1 MTPLNLDMAETIR
14 EFVDKGALF
23 AVNHSGGKDSSALLA
38 IVREVVPDDQI
49 VVIHADLSEVEWDG
63 TLEHARKDSDDL
75 PFRVA
80 KANYK
85 DGSTKT
91 LLGEAERKEKFPDKQ
106 RRWCTSDLKRGPI
119 NREIRAFLNEPG
131 NERLKASNIVVNC
144 MGMRA
149 DESPD
154 RKKMLQL
161 RKNDSESN
169 SRRDWYDWL
178 PIHDMKLEQVWKV
191 LESKGKDPHWAY
203 KVGMSRLSCAFCILS
218 NKADLR
224 TAALYNPDLFAKYVD
239 LERKHGRSMLMPKK
253 GIPQYLE
260 EVVGMSVDEVAT
272 AMRRR
277 EAGETHYVRIED
289 EDETH
294 YIDALDPACAH
305 RAFHTRFAEPT
316 KESFLSGEPAYLL
329 VDQNAAVYL
338 TKEEI
343 VSIFAGTLP
352 EKDADRLRGEFGDL
366 YLLSDERFEA
376 IHHVMPTPPSL
387 IEAEEY
393 LAPCLR

>member
-23 AVNHSGGKDSSALLA
+23 AVNHSGGKDSAALLA
-38 IVREVVPDDQI
+38 VVREVVPEEQI
-49 VVIHADLSEVEWDG
+49 VVIHADLAEVEWAG
-63 TLEHARKDSDDL
+63 TLEHAQKDAAGL
-75 PFRVA
+75 PFRVT

-91 LLGEAERKEKFPDKQ
+91 LLGEAERKGMFPDKA

-119 NREIRAFLNEPG
+119 NRQIRAFLNEPG
-131 NERLKASNIVVNC
+131 NEKLRDSRIVVNC

-149 DESPD
+149 DESSD
-154 RKKMLQL
+154 RKKMLPL
-161 RKNDSESN
+161 RRNEDESN

-224 TAALYNPDLFAKYVD
+224 TAALYNPDLFKTYVE

-253 GIPQYLE
+253 GVPQYLE
-260 EVVGMSVDEVAT
+260 EIVGMSADEVAE

-277 EAGETHYVRIED
+277 EAGEARYVRIED

-305 RAFHTRFAEPT
+305 KAFHTRFAEPT
-316 KESFLSGEPAYLL
+316 KESFLSGEAAYLL
-329 VDQNAAVYL
+329 VDQNVAIYL
-338 TKEEI
+338 TKDEI
-343 VSIFAGTLP
+343 VSLLAGTLP
-352 EKDADRLRGEFGDL
+352 KEDVDRLREEYGDL
-366 YLLSDERFEA
+366 YLLSEDRFDA
-376 IHHVMPTPPSL
+376 IAHVMPRPPSL
-387 IEAEEY
+387 VEAEEY

>member
-1 MTPLNLDMAETIR
+1 
-14 EFVDKGALF
+14 
-23 AVNHSGGKDSSALLA
+23 
-38 IVREVVPDDQI
+38 
-49 VVIHADLSEVEWDG
+49 
-63 TLEHARKDSDDL
+63 
-75 PFRVA
+75 
-80 KANYK
+80 
-85 DGSTKT
+85 
-91 LLGEAERKEKFPDKQ
+91 
-106 RRWCTSDLKRGPI
+106 
-119 NREIRAFLNEPG
+119 
-131 NERLKASNIVVNC
+131 
-144 MGMRA
+144 
-149 DESPD
+149 
-154 RKKMLQL
+154 
-161 RKNDSESN
+161 
-169 SRRDWYDWL
+169 
-178 PIHDMKLEQVWKV
+178 
-191 LESKGKDPHWAY
+191 
-203 KVGMSRLSCAFCILS
+203 LSCAFCILS

-224 TAALYNPDLFAKYVD
+224 TAALYNPDLFAKYVE

-294 YIDALDPACAH
+294 YIDALDPASAH

-366 YLLSDERFEA
+366 YLLSDDRFEA
-376 IHHVMPTPPSL
+376 ISHVMPPPPSL
-387 IEAEEY
+387 VEAEEY